1 MKSIGQDWKAAG
13 HARQMLWRGTLY
25 QSRLAKNF
33 HGQANMIHNG
43 TTANKPPVS
52 SGNKGGQ
59 MIVEESFGNFI
70 NVYVDGYV
78 FTADREKRQWDFGDG
93 DNTPE
98 RLNAESSRRGMT
110 GDEFTQHYRNICH
123 AVAGWE
129 GSQWAYRYNV
139 VAMEGSST
147 QMLQDVFD
155 HVEEMISRSGAGQD
169 KSKCETILKTYA
181 SRPMIRSNGM
191 RIMKYI
197 VGTEDVN
204 KRRIV
209 YQMDELT
216 PFEIESLIPAE
227 VLQRSVNRNK

>member
-1 MKSIGQDWKAAG
+1 
-13 HARQMLWRGTLY
+13 
-25 QSRLAKNF
+25 
-33 HGQANMIHNG
+33 
-43 TTANKPPVS
+43 
-52 SGNKGGQ
+52 
-59 MIVEESFGNFI
+59 
-70 NVYVDGYV
+70 
-78 FTADREKRQWDFGDG
+78 
-93 DNTPE
+93 
-98 RLNAESSRRGMT
+98 
-110 GDEFTQHYRNICH
+110 
-123 AVAGWE
+123 
-129 GSQWAYRYNV
+129 
-139 VAMEGSST
+139 MEGSST